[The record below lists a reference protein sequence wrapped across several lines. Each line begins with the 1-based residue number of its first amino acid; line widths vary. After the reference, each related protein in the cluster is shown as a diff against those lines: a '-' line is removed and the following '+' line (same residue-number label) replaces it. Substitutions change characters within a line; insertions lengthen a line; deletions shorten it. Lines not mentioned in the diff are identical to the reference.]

1 MTLLASRVGTSWPA
15 LIETLLGSR
24 AAAAR
29 APRVVTETV
38 AELAAAATVAV
49 VEWVRDLPS
58 VVHGVG
64 EPPALEFRPAAG
76 RARVGGA
83 PAVVVRIDEHRD
95 LVVLREPSGVDFT
108 AEQAAAIEAISTLL
122 AHTAAFGRREAAET
136 LNRLAREIVG
146 TLDLDRVLLSIA
158 NSAARLLAS
167 EATGVLL
174 VHGPPERQE
183 LRMRCAIGHRSPDTA
198 RLRIPA
204 GKGMAGKVLETGGP
218 VRVDNFETSAI
229 TKEYLSIA
237 IEEGTKSG
245 LAVPVLDAGG
255 AIIGVL
261 AVWRMR
267 PSVYTDEDEQVLVSL
282 AGLASIGL
290 VNARAYN
297 DQQRV
302 TAELEVARAELADR
316 LVISDEA
323 VAIHRRLTVIAAE
336 GQDLTRLAIAVQEI
350 VDGPVVIV
358 PSGDRSGARW
368 PAGAVVPRDAGSRPL
383 SVVAAESGATGPV
396 WVRVPIEAAGV
407 QQGVLHARL
416 PARPRPRD
424 VVTLEQSAVICALL
438 LGHEDAV
445 AAASAR
451 LRSEFVWDLLEG
463 RGSADQDDALRAV
476 ALGLRLAFPAR
487 LLLLR
492 GRGLRELGRVE
503 GWTAEQGERNR
514 IWWAGRVTS
523 AVEELTGHLVPVAH
537 RDEHVVAIL
546 PAADATVAH
555 AAAVA
560 GRCPFGKVA
569 VQAGLSREVSAPAAL
584 AQALREARV
593 ALAAVDPAGNAVMRF
608 DDLGVLQFLIAPS
621 DGADLHTFASG
632 VLGELLEYDHR
643 HGTALVVT
651 LDSYFE
657 NGCSVAST
665 ARALQ
670 VHPKTLAYRL
680 RRIHEV
686 SGLDLADR
694 QRRLDA
700 ELALRVLGPG
710 RSAAIPAG

>member
-1 MTLLASRVGTSWPA
+1 MALLAARVGTTWPA
-15 LIETLLGSR
+15 LIETLLGAGAS
-24 AAAAR
+24 AAQ
-29 APRVVTETV
+29 APRIVAETV
-38 AELAAAATVAV
+38 ADLAGAESVGI

-58 VVHGVG
+58 VVHRVG
-64 EPPALEFRPAAG
+64 KPLELGSRPAPG
-76 RARVGGA
+76 RASIDGC
-83 PAVVVRIDEHRD
+83 PAFVVRVDDHRD
-95 LVVLREPSGVDFT
+95 LVVLGEYGGAAFT
-108 AEQAAAIEAISTLL
+108 AEEVAGIDAVSTLL
-122 AHTAAFGRREAAET
+122 GHCAAFGRREAAET

-167 EATGVLL
+167 EVTGVLL
-174 VHGPPERQE
+174 VHGTPEQPE
-183 LRMRCAIGHRSPDTA
+183 LRMRCAVGHRSPETA

-204 GKGMAGKVLETGGP
+204 GRGMAGKVLATGRP
-218 VRVDNFETSAI
+218 ARVDDYAKSDAI
-229 TKEYLSIA
+229 TKDYLTIA
-237 IEEGTKSG
+237 IEEGTQSG
-245 LAVPVLDAGG
+245 LGVPVRDAAGKL
-255 AIIGVL
+255 IGVL

-267 PSVYTDEDEQVLVSL
+267 PSVYTDEDEELLVSL
-282 AGLASIGL
+282 AALASIGL
-290 VNARAYN
+290 VNARAYA

-302 TAELEVARAELADR
+302 TADLEAARAELAGR
-316 LVISDEA
+316 LAISDEA
-323 VAIHRRLTVIAAE
+323 VDIHRRLTAIAAE
-336 GQDLTRLAIAVQEI
+336 GQDLTRLAVAVQEI

-358 PSGDRSGARW
+358 PSRNRTGARW
-368 PAGAVVPRDAGSRPL
+368 PAGHAVPRDQDSRPL
-383 SVVAAESGATGPV
+383 AVVAADARSSGPV

-407 QQGVLHARL
+407 RHGVLHARL

-424 VVTLEQSAVICALL
+424 IVTLEQSAVICALL

-445 AAASAR
+445 AAATAR
-451 LRSEFVWDLLEG
+451 LHSEFVWDLLEG

-503 GWTAEQGERNR
+503 GWTAEQAERNR
-514 IWWAGRVTS
+514 IWWAGRVAS

-555 AAAVA
+555 AAAAA

-569 VQAGLSREVSAPAAL
+569 VQAGLSREVSTPAAL
-584 AQALREARV
+584 PQALREARV

-608 DDLGVLQFLIAPS
+608 DELGVLQFLIAPS
-621 DGADLHTFASG
+621 DGADLHTFAAG
-632 VLGELLEYDHR
+632 VLGDLLEYDRR
-643 HGTALVVT
+643 HGTELVAT
-651 LDSYFE
+651 LDGYFE

-670 VHPKTLAYRL
+670 VHSKTLAYRL

-694 QRRLDA
+694 RRRLDV
-700 ELALRVLGPG
+700 ELALRILGPS
-710 RSAAIPAG
+710 RAGGV